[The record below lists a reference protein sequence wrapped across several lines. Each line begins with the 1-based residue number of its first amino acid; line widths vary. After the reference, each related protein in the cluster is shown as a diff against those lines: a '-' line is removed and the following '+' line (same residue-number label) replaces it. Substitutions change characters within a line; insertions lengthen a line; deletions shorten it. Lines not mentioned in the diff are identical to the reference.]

1 METKGRMGAL
11 APFGVFTL
19 FALVILSVLLSGASA
34 YHRLVEENQ
43 IHDNSRTALS
53 YISARVR
60 RAESGQNVQTE
71 TFAQG
76 DALILLEQLDGQSYT
91 TRIYCYEGYLMELY
105 TPKEGTFAPQDGTR
119 ILPMEALEVTI
130 EGGLL
135 TVTLEDE
142 KQNSGQIALYLP
154 GSEVTAP

>member
-1 METKGRMGAL
+1 MEHNRRMGAL

-34 YHRLVEENQ
+34 YHRLVAENQ

-60 RAESGQNVQTE
+60 RAESGQNVQKGE
-71 TFAQG
+71 FAQK
-76 DALILLEQLDGQSYT
+76 DALILQEQLDGQSYT

-105 TPKEGTFAPQDGTR
+105 TPAEGTFAPQDGTR
-119 ILPMEALEVTI
+119 ILPMEALTVTI
-130 EGGLL
+130 DGNLL
-135 TVTLEDE
+135 TVTLQDE
-142 KQNSGQIALYLP
+142 KQNSYQIALYLP
-154 GSEVTAP
+154 GSEVSAP